1 MTRPL
6 QTLLTFLA
14 VALLVSLAAPA
25 VDANVPRARHY
36 HVGHAITLDTNLLST
51 SGASAWAINDYLAS
65 TTSLPPLGNA
75 FIAAE
80 ERYGINARFLVAA
93 AMHESGW
100 GTSYIARRKHN
111 LFGYNAFDRDPSRY
125 ASAYATYAA
134 NIDATARFIK
144 DFYLTP
150 GGRWWGGAPTL
161 RSMQRFWSSS
171 HRWGIGVSH
180 IASSIHLPTFAGSTF
195 EFTTPSVSGGLH
207 GGDQATVQLGWAG
220 GTIPAGVEFV
230 ARWVPV
236 ELDVDAVAAVP
247 SPVANAETGA
257 VDGVLSASPTNPAIT
272 TAAPR
277 TRSMARSIT
286 LTAAAPSKP
295 GRYLL
300 EVDMRDTGGGPLPSA
315 QRVHIP
321 GVPVRIGSDRAVSVD
336 VEPSLDGTGAI
347 VRITNIGRVAIPAV
361 SSHGMAGVDSAEP
374 KPSLSVLTVTASSS
388 GSADVAA
395 VTLLSVPL
403 DADLQPGTS
412 RTFDIP
418 AITSATGRTIN
429 WLAVS
434 LSVLG
439 DPNVLA
445 ASLPYGV
452 WMSNGRDATVQ
463 PGLAARQ
470 TVVVDHDP

>member
-1 MTRPL
+1 MRRPL
-6 QTLLTFLA
+6 QTFLTILA
-14 VALLVSLAAPA
+14 VALLVSFAVPA
-25 VDANVPRARHY
+25 VDAHVPRARHY
-36 HVGHAITLDTNLLST
+36 RVGHAITLDTNLLST
-51 SGASAWAINDYLAS
+51 SGASAWAINDDLLA
-65 TTSLPPLGNA
+65 TTSLPPLGKA

-80 ERYGINARFLVAA
+80 ARYGVNARFLLAA
-93 AMHESGW
+93 AMHESAW

-171 HRWGIGVSH
+171 HQWGIGVSR
-180 IASSIHLPTFAGSTF
+180 IASSIHLHTFAGSAL
-195 EFTTPSVSGGLH
+195 EFTAPSVSGGLH
-207 GGDQATVQLGWAG
+207 GGDQASVQLKWAG

-230 ARWVPV
+230 AQFVPV
-236 ELDVDAVAAVP
+236 ELDADAVTAVP
-247 SPVANAETGA
+247 STAANAEAGA
-257 VDGVLSASPTNPAIT
+257 VDGVGGASPIIPAST
-272 TAAPR
+272 GPAPR
-277 TRSMARSIT
+277 ARSMARSIT
-286 LTAAAPSKP
+286 LTVAAPSQP
-295 GRYLL
+295 GSYLL
-300 EVDMRDTGGGPLPSA
+300 QMDMRDTGGGNLPAA
-315 QRVHIP
+315 QRVRIP
-321 GVPVRIGSDRAVSVD
+321 RVAVRVWGDRAVSVD

-347 VRITNIGRVAIPAV
+347 VRITNTGRLAIPAV
-361 SSHGMAGVDSAEP
+361 SSRGETGVGSADP
-374 KPSLSVLTVTASSS
+374 ILSMVTVTGST
-388 GSADVAA
+388 GSADVAP

-403 DADLQPGTS
+403 DVDLQPGAS

-418 AITSATGRTIN
+418 AIASATGRTMN

-445 ASLPYGV
+445 ASLPYGA

-463 PGLAARQ
+463 ADSAGQ
-470 TVVVDHDP
+470 